1 MSRERDF
8 LINACPTKLNH
19 KSNFLW
25 VTSDSKFQNLYI
37 LKIAH
42 KIQVGRRQL
51 VHRGV
56 AQN

>member
-19 KSNFLW
+19 MSNFLW

-51 VHRGV
+51 VHRR
-56 AQN
+56 